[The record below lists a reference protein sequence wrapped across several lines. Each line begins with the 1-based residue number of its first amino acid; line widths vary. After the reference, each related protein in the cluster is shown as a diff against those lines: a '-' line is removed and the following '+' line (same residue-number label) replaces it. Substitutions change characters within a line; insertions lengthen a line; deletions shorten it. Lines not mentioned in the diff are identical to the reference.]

1 MRRALAALIVASS
14 IAPSWAP
21 AQVVGR
27 VSFRAAPVLPSAP
40 VPSLGTPAMS
50 LNPSSLTPLS
60 LAPSLVPADVLPSIT
75 PVVAVQAVSVK
86 AVPHIP
92 FAAAV
97 GDPAPQTPSEPA
109 REPASESA
117 AAQAGALFDGT
128 AAVPP
133 AAPEI
138 PAPAIDAPAAPLGA
152 GLRMARAEHEPWLNA
167 VVGLLSGTRT
177 GRRVLRDIDRLAAAR
192 GVPVMLDVKAIG
204 NNGEFRYDSDLLVM
218 DSGHLKRDPFQS
230 APILAHELQH
240 VLQRAMELPADAL
253 ELEIESYTVESRV
266 WSELGV
272 EPEAGSFA
280 RMARSRLLKDA
291 AGFAKWLGKHY
302 KNNIALYG
310 STMDGYVAAL
320 EKKLESS
327 LRSEAKTRRKIKAV
341 ERVLESMR
349 ANGMSEDAIAAHRR
363 EDLEPLERS
372 LRDGAVNRGWIERDL
387 LRLKEPAIRERFAAY
402 SRGVMR
408 RARSLS
414 RP

>member
-1 MRRALAALIVASS
+1 MIVASS
-14 IAPSWAP
+14 VVPSGAS
-21 AQVVGR
+21 ARVVGN

-40 VPSLGTPAMS
+40 VPSLGSRAMA

-60 LAPSLVPADVLPSIT
+60 LAPSLVPAAEFPSIA
-75 PVVAVQAVSVK
+75 PSVAVRPAAVK
-86 AVPHIP
+86 AVASIP

-97 GDPAPQTPSEPA
+97 GDPAPQAPSEPA
-109 REPASESA
+109 REPASERA

-128 AAVPP
+128 AAAPEAETTAPP
-133 AAPEI
+133 VAAP
-138 PAPAIDAPAAPLGA
+138 APLGT
-152 GLRMARAEHEPWLNA
+152 GLHMARAEHDSWLTA
-167 VVGLLSGTRT
+167 VVGILSGSKT
-177 GRRVLRDIDRLAAAR
+177 GRRVLRDIDALAAKR
-192 GVPVMLDVKAIG
+192 GRPVLLDVKAIG

-218 DSGHLKRDPFQS
+218 DSAHLKRDPFQS

-266 WSELGV
+266 WSELGI

-280 RMARSRLLKDA
+280 RMARQRLLKSA
-291 AGFAKWLGKHY
+291 PGFVKWLGEQY

-310 STMDGYVAAL
+310 STMEAYVSRL
-320 EKKLESS
+320 EKNLARAK
-327 LRSEAKTRRKIKAV
+327 RAEAQTRRKMAAV

-349 ANGMSEDAIAAHRR
+349 ANGMSEEAVAAHRR

-372 LRDGAVNRGWIERDL
+372 LRDNLVNRAWTERDL
-387 LRLKEPAIRERFAAY
+387 LRLKEPAIQDAFRAY
-402 SRGVMR
+402 ARGVIR

>member
-1 MRRALAALIVASS
+1 V
-14 IAPSWAP
+14 IAPSVVVPDTPFAP
-21 AQVVGR
+21 ALVPEN
-27 VSFRAAPVLPSAP
+27 AAPSVARPEQAAIIP
-40 VPSLGTPAMS
+40 TPAVADPDS
-50 LNPSSLTPLS
+50 SPSREPSSENE
-60 LAPSLVPADVLPSIT
+60 
-75 PVVAVQAVSVK
+75 
-86 AVPHIP
+86 
-92 FAAAV
+92 AAN
-97 GDPAPQTPSEPA
+97 
-109 REPASESA
+109 
-117 AAQAGALFDGT
+117 AGARFDGT
-128 AAVPP
+128 AASPSVAPVTPPP
-133 AAPEI
+133 AS
-138 PAPAIDAPAAPLGA
+138 DAPAAPLGS
-152 GLRMARAEHEPWLNA
+152 GLRMARSEHEPWLNA

-177 GRRVLRDIDRLAAAR
+177 GRRVLRDIDHLAAVR

-218 DSGHLKRDPFQS
+218 DSGHLKRDPLQS

-280 RMARSRLLKDA
+280 RLARARLLKDA
-291 AGFAKWLGKHY
+291 PGFVKWLGEQY
-302 KNNIALYG
+302 KTNIALYG
-310 STMDGYVAAL
+310 STMDKYVARLQRNLKTAL
-320 EKKLESS
+320 HT
-327 LRSEAKTRRKIKAV
+327 EAKTRRKIKVV
-341 ERVLESMR
+341 ERVMASMS

-387 LRLKEPAIRERFAAY
+387 ARLSEPVIQERFRAY

-414 RP
+414 RPG